1 MSHLVPCPGCA
12 RHVRQ
17 SEAKC
22 PFCGV
27 GVSLGHVA
35 PPTLPRA
42 RLNRAALFAF
52 KASVVGATALVGCSE
67 DNEGGPV
74 PIYGGSPA
82 AGASFGGSPVYG
94 GPPEG
99 GAGNTSGGSSAASGG
114 MQGEAGGEL
123 GGAGPS
129 LGGEGPGTGG
139 ESSAG
144 GDANAGGAG
153 DGDAGAGGI
162 GEPVAVYGAPP
173 SI

>member
-17 SEAKC
+17 SEASC

-27 GVSLGHVA
+27 GLSLGHLA

-52 KASVVGATALVGCSE
+52 QASVVGATALVGCTE
-67 DNEGGPV
+67 DDGGGAVPV
-74 PIYGGSPA
+74 YGAP

-94 GPPEG
+94 GPPSG
-99 GAGNTSGGSSAASGG
+99 GAGNASGGSSGASGG
-114 MQGEAGGEL
+114 TQGEAGGEL
-123 GGAGPS
+123 GGAGQS
-129 LGGEGPGTGG
+129 VGG
-139 ESSAG
+139 ESGAG
-144 GDANAGGAG
+144 GDTNAGGASE
-153 DGDAGAGGI
+153 GDAGAGGI